1 MEEKKKIGV
10 GVGVMIL
17 KEKKVLLGRRN
28 DNPEKA
34 DSELS
39 GEGTWTMPG
48 GKMEF
53 GESFEKAAIRE
64 VVEETGIFLD
74 KERLKLISL
83 NNDKTENAHFVTIG
97 FLYESSIE
105 EAKVMEPEEIVEW
118 KWFGLESLPSKMFFP
133 SAKIIKNYLNNIIY
147 KENE

>member
-1 MEEKKKIGV
+1 MEEKKKVGV

-17 KEKKVLLGRRN
+17 KEDKVLLGRRS
-28 DNPEKA
+28 DDPEKA

-53 GESFEKAAIRE
+53 DESFEEAAMRE
-64 VVEETGIFLD
+64 TAEETGIVLD
-74 KERLKLISL
+74 KKKLKLISL

-97 FLYESSIE
+97 FFYENPDGE
-105 EAKVMEPEEIVEW
+105 PKVMEPEEIIEW
-118 KWFGLESLPSKMFFP
+118 KWFDLKNLPLKVFFP

>member
-1 MEEKKKIGV
+1 MEEKKKVGV

-17 KEKKVLLGRRN
+17 KEDKVLLGRRS
-28 DNPEKA
+28 DDPEKA

-53 GESFEKAAIRE
+53 DESFEEAAMRE
-64 VVEETGIFLD
+64 TAEETGIVLD
-74 KERLKLISL
+74 KKKLKLISL
-83 NNDKTENAHFVTIG
+83 NNDKTENAHFITIG
-97 FLYESSIE
+97 FLYENPDGE
-105 EAKVMEPEEIVEW
+105 PKVMEPEEIVEW
-118 KWFGLESLPSKMFFP
+118 KWFNLNGLPLKMFFP
-133 SAKIIKNYLNNIIY
+133 SAKIIKNYLDNIIY